1 MPERFLVFQHV
12 DVEHPGIFREF
23 MRAQDIAWD
32 TVELDQGASI
42 PDLNAY
48 DALIVMGGPMDV
60 WEEDAY
66 PWLRAEKTAIRH
78 AVADLDLPFLG
89 VCLGHQLLADAL
101 GGQVGK
107 AAKSEI
113 GVMDVSLTP
122 AGASSDYFQTMP
134 PAFASLQW
142 HSAEVIEAPTGS
154 VTLAASPA
162 CTVQALSVGRRA
174 FSFQFHVEII
184 DTTVDDWGAIP
195 AYRCALEQSLGPTG
209 LDDFRAATAAHMDG
223 FNRHAR
229 TLWDNWRRATA
240 A

>member
-1 MPERFLVFQHV
+1 MPERFLVFQHI
-12 DVEHPGIFREF
+12 DVEHPGIFRDF
-23 MRAQDIAWD
+23 MQKQGITWD

-42 PDLNAY
+42 PDLSAY

-66 PWLRAEKTAIRH
+66 PWLSAEKTAIRH
-78 AVADLDLPFLG
+78 AVAELDLPFLG

-101 GGQVGK
+101 GGRVGK
-107 AAKSEI
+107 ATESEI
-113 GVMDVSLTP
+113 GVMDVALTP
-122 AGASSDYFQTMP
+122 AGSRSKFFREMP
-134 PAFASLQW
+134 SAFPSLQW
-142 HSAEVIEAPTGS
+142 HSAEVFEVPAGS
-154 VTLAASPA
+154 ATLAASPA
-162 CTVQALSVGRRA
+162 CPVQALAVGHRA

-184 DTTVDDWGAIP
+184 DATVDDWSAIP
-195 AYRCALEQSLGPTG
+195 AYRSALEQSLGPTG
-209 LDDFRAATAAHMDG
+209 LDDFRKSTATHMDG